1 MEKATRY
8 KQTRQQDNKLL
19 MDFLGAA
26 SASRLGTSS
35 ATGRSDN
42 ASPVDRAVSG
52 LADGLSPTKQTLNG
66 DTRRPTQLILSPET
80 LENGVSFLY
89 LGFVDLFEN
98 SFHQISLLHN
108 WGIQC
113 ILNFISAYE
122 TLQPRNDR
130 KTINEFQKS
139 KYSNI

>member
-1 MEKATRY
+1 MKKATRH

-89 LGFVDLFEN
+89 LGFVGLFEN
-98 SFHQISLLHN
+98 SFHKISLFHN
-108 WGIQC
+108 WGILC

-122 TLQPRNDR
+122 TLQPCNDR
-130 KTINEFQKS
+130 
-139 KYSNI
+139 NIA